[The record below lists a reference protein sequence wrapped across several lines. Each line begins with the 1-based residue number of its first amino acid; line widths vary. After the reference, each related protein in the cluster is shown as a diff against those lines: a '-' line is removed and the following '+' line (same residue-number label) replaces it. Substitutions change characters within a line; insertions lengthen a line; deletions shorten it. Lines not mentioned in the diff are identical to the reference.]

1 MDGVDSYMMS
11 KIARLRGYDS
21 DRCVRDCIFLGTE
34 VATEGVVLHLSPVDS
49 GIRLEDV
56 NNILDVTGS
65 EDELM
70 EVIQAYDG
78 GFGSNQSLV
87 DMTTVLVPQIP
98 PVERW
103 SKYNTNHILP

>member
-1 MDGVDSYMMS
+1 M
-11 KIARLRGYDS
+11 
-21 DRCVRDCIFLGTE
+21 FLGTD

-56 NNILDVTGS
+56 NEVLNVTES

-103 SKYNTNHILP
+103 SKYNTKHMLL

>member
-1 MDGVDSYMMS
+1 MS
-11 KIARLRGYDS
+11 KIPNLRCYDS
-21 DRCVRDCIFLGTE
+21 DRYIRNCMFLGTD

-56 NNILDVTGS
+56 NEVLNVTGS

-103 SKYNTNHILP
+103 SKYKTKHMLL